1 MMSSISLKANCND
14 KVEVIYGNIVEAIG
28 NQSLLT
34 PDLFFSDEKNSVAY
48 MNADGITIEQKVIDI
63 FCGQS
68 DFEDRI
74 AYILAHE
81 LAHYYLEH
89 NWIRNSGLSY
99 ANSIGEFL
107 QDNSYSIDQRKL
119 AESQADLYAGFYAQ
133 IAGYKALSHAEST
146 LATIYREYELSKDLK
161 GYPSF
166 DERVTI
172 INSKIKTANE
182 LAQVFDIAN
191 VLLQKQEFYLAKD
204 YYELILNNKFNSR
217 EIYNNLGLTYLLYG
231 ISISKQEISQWVFP
245 VSLDQTTR
253 AEISSTRSGSLF
265 DDPRKMIQKA
275 QQNFKRAMA
284 LDSSYMPSKFNH
296 VICDVLLQ
304 ASSKERLSFIDKNDF
319 IQKYEKFKYDLL
331 TLDELIE
338 SGPSKKARR
347 LAKKG
352 SKISELNFETPSVL
366 DTSHSQEKLL
376 SKLGIELGDLFFSGN
391 SKKLLGSKIS
401 KGKISGYTY
410 YKVDKLYLFVISNDV
425 YEGLNVDEQML
436 ILSTLNNKYFVF
448 QNS

>member
-1 MMSSISLKANCND
+1 MTYISLKASCND

-34 PDLFFSDEKNSVAY
+34 PDLFFSEKASSVAY

-68 DFEDRI
+68 DFEDKI
-74 AYILAHE
+74 AYI

-107 QDNSYSIDQRKL
+107 QDKSYSYSIDQRKL
-119 AESQADLYAGFYAQ
+119 AESQADFFAGFYAQ
-133 IAGYKALSHAEST
+133 IAGYNALFHAEST
-146 LATIYREYELSKDLK
+146 LTTIYEEYELSKDLT
-161 GYPSF
+161 GYPTF

-265 DDPRKMIQKA
+265 DDPRKMINRAK
-275 QQNFKRAMA
+275 QNFKRAMA
-284 LDSSYMPSKFNH
+284 LDSTYMPSKFNH
-296 VICDVLLQ
+296 IICDFLLQ
-304 ASSKERLSFIDKNDF
+304 ASSKERLSFIDENDF
-319 IQKYEKFKYDLL
+319 IQQHEKIKFDLL

-347 LAKKG
+347 FAKKG
-352 SKISELNFETPSVL
+352 SKISRLNLEAPSVL
-366 DTSHSQEKLL
+366 DTSNSQEKLL

-410 YKVDKLYLFVISNDV
+410 YKVDKLYLFVIANDV
-425 YEGLNVDEQML
+425 YNDLNMDEQML
-436 ILSTLNNKYFVF
+436 ILSTLNNRYFVF